1 MVGGQAGNA
10 RQAGGRRALAGQ
22 TRGVALGAYVV
33 DAIDEEASAAFR
45 DTLVLAGE
53 ELEAFE
59 GVEGGVEGGGLVAG
73 EAGVREGV
81 AGLAVVC
88 RKISPAGQVELG
100 IG

>member
-1 MVGGQAGNA
+1 MVGGEGGNA
-10 RQAGGRRALAGQ
+10 REAGRGGALTGE
-22 TRGVALGAYVV
+22 TGGVALGAYVV
-33 DAIDEEASAAFR
+33 DRIDEEASAALR

-59 GVEGGVEGGGLVAG
+59 GVEGRVEGGGLVAG

-81 AGLAVVC
+81 AGLAVVY